1 MSEPPPHR
9 PDARGASPDRPSTV
23 ADQKPKPAYWSR
35 AGLIKGARAT
45 LPLLPGIITFG
56 MAFGALAAQKSFT
69 LIEAVAMTGIVYAGM
84 SQFVVLQSWPEVL
97 TPSTILTVMLLTATV
112 NARFFLMSAGLRPWL
127 GTLPPWQ
134 VYPALPLNTDSG
146 WLLSLRYRAQGGA
159 DASFW
164 LGGGILTF
172 FFWTVSAVPGYL
184 LAERIADPKTYGV
197 DLLVP
202 AFFAALLVPW
212 YRSVPRAIPWV
223 ISGIVAVVVDWLT
236 PGYWFMIA
244 GAVAGCVS
252 AVLIGSKDGADGR

>member
-1 MSEPPPHR
+1 
-9 PDARGASPDRPSTV
+9 
-23 ADQKPKPAYWSR
+23 
-35 AGLIKGARAT
+35 
-45 LPLLPGIITFG
+45 
-56 MAFGALAAQKSFT
+56 
-69 LIEAVAMTGIVYAGM
+69 
-84 SQFVVLQSWPEVL
+84 VLQSWPEVL

-172 FFWTVSAVPGYL
+172 FFWTFSAVPGYL
-184 LAERIADPKTYGV
+184 LAERIADPRTYGV

-202 AFFAALLVPW
+202 AFFAALLVPCDL
-212 YRSVPRAIPWV
+212 RCRRRRGRLAHARLLVHDR
-223 ISGIVAVVVDWLT
+223 GR
-236 PGYWFMIA
+236 
-244 GAVAGCVS
+244 GCGLRQCRPHRQQRWHRW
-252 AVLIGSKDGADGR
+252 ALN